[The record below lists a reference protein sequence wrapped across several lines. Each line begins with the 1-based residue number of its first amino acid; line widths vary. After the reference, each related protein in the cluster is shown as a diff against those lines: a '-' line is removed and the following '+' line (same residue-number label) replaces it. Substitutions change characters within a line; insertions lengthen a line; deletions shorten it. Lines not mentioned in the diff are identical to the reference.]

1 VDRFKEELMSTYM
14 PKPGE
19 IERKWRVIDAEG
31 QVLGRLA
38 ARIALILQG
47 KDKVSYTPHVDT
59 GDFVI
64 VINAEKVKV
73 TGRKAEVME
82 YQTYSKYPSGLHR
95 YTYKD
100 MIVRKPEKVI
110 EVTVRRMLP
119 KSRMGR
125 NILGKLKIYRGEQH
139 PHGAQQP
146 KKMELVTAKS

>member
-1 VDRFKEELMSTYM
+1 MKTFSAKASEV
-14 PKPGE
+14 PH
-19 IERKWRVIDAEG
+19 KWWVIDAAD
-31 QVLGRLA
+31 QVLGKVAVKA
-38 ARIALILQG
+38 ANLLRG
-47 KDKVSYTPHVDT
+47 KEKTVFTPHVDT

-64 VINAEKVKV
+64 VINAEKVRV
-73 TGRKAEVME
+73 TGRKAEAME

-146 KKMELVTAKS
+146 KKMELVKS